1 VTTAAAATG
10 LAASDVLANAREL
23 DTQSGMLHHAV
34 DEFLAKVR
42 AA

>member
-1 VTTAAAATG
+1 
-10 LAASDVLANAREL
+10 VLSNAREL
-23 DTQSGMLHHAV
+23 DNQSGKLRGAV